1 MKSEDILDLLILI
14 ILITMLFSV
23 GVTSLIR
30 ERDRTE
36 AYSSTYVSDKNVKI
50 ATITQD
56 VFGESAGMYTL
67 DEVMLAFQIQS
78 FYMQQPKK
86 VSLSYV
92 NSSGKTVMMEPMDVT
107 TTFVADRGVYCS
119 WVNSFI
125 TNYLLAGR
133 DTPANR
139 EALRFT
145 LELDTG
151 DSLVDENDDFYVFR
165 EVQ

>member
-1 MKSEDILDLLILI
+1 MSSLPFVFDLN
-14 ILITMLFSV
+14 
-23 GVTSLIR
+23 
-30 ERDRTE
+30 
-36 AYSSTYVSDKNVKI
+36 AW
-50 ATITQD
+50 
-56 VFGESAGMYTL
+56 
-67 DEVMLAFQIQS
+67 
-78 FYMQQPKK
+78 
-86 VSLSYV
+86 
-92 NSSGKTVMMEPMDVT
+92 
-107 TTFVADRGVYCS
+107 CC